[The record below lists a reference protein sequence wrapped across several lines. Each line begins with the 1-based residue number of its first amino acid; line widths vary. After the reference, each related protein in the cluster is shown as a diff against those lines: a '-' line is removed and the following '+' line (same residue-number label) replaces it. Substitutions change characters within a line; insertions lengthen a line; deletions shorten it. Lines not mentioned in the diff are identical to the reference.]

1 MPIPTLLGL
10 PPKPTFD
17 DVVNKLNS
25 LVKEIN
31 HLMLTLDSLNVV
43 SLTADHIDAGTLD
56 ANLVTIR
63 SDLAPGAFIQI
74 NGNGMV
80 INNGIFDTF
89 SVNINGEVAMTA
101 ATIQTA
107 TGFPRISIDPY
118 GNFLRASQSAG
129 SFIEFLPFSSDV
141 LSPAIRFLN
150 PSGGG
155 SIFLDSLQLVVF
167 SDRDIFLSPSVIGHV
182 RFRSWGNIMNNS
194 TGRTLQQDL
203 NDLDARITALG
214 G

>member
-43 SLTADHIDAGTLD
+43 SLTADHIDTGTLD

-63 SDLAPGAFIQI
+63 SDLASSAFIRI
-74 NGNGMV
+74 DGNGMV
-80 INNGIFDTF
+80 INNGSFDTF
-89 SVNINGEVAMTA
+89 VVNTNGQVTMTG
-101 ATIQTA
+101 ATVQTA
-107 TGFPRISIDPY
+107 TEFPRVVIDPP
-118 GNFLRASQSAG
+118 GNLLRAAQS
-129 SFIEFLPFSSDV
+129 SSSYLEIMALFASV
-141 LSPAIRFLN
+141 LSPALRFVN
-150 PSGGG
+150 PNR
-155 SIFLDSLQLVVF
+155 FAYLYLDQLQLVVF
-167 SDRDIFLSPSVIGHV
+167 SDGDIFMTPSGHV
-182 RFRSWGNIMNNS
+182 RIPNWGYLMNNA
-194 TGRTLQQDL
+194 TGRTLQQEL
-203 NDLDARITALG
+203 NDLNARITALG

>member
-43 SLTADHIDAGTLD
+43 SLTADHIDTGTLD

-63 SDLAPGAFIQI
+63 SDLASSAFIRI
-74 NGNGMV
+74 DGNGMV
-80 INNGIFDTF
+80 INNGSFDTF
-89 SVNINGEVAMTA
+89 VVNTNGQVTMTGA
-101 ATIQTA
+101 VIQTA
-107 TGFPRISIDPY
+107 TNFPRLTIDPP
-118 GNFLRASQSAG
+118 GHFLRAYANSNNYAEIVSVAETNTPVMRFQNSIVTGVVYVDLAQ
-129 SFIEFLPFSSDV
+129 FNI
-141 LSPAIRFLN
+141 LSNLDIFLN
-150 PSGGG
+150 PQVGY
-155 SIFLDSLQLVVF
+155 
-167 SDRDIFLSPSVIGHV
+167 V
-182 RFRSWGNIMNNS
+182 RIPSWGHLFNNA

-203 NDLDARITALG
+203 NALDARITALG

>member
-43 SLTADHIDAGTLD
+43 SLTADHIDTGTLD

-63 SDLAPGAFIQI
+63 SDLASSAFIRI
-74 NGNGMV
+74 DGSGMV
-80 INNGIFDTF
+80 INNGSFDTF
-89 SVNINGEVAMTA
+89 VVNTNGQVTMTG
-101 ATIQTA
+101 ATVQTA
-107 TGFPRISIDPY
+107 TEFPKVVIDPPS
-118 GNFLRASQSAG
+118 NLLRAAQS
-129 SFIEFLPFSSDV
+129 SSSYLEILALYPSV
-141 LSPAIRFLN
+141 LSPALRFISPTRASAIYQDQIQLSLITDGDILLF
-150 PSGGG
+150 PSGHVKLPNWG
-155 SIFLDSLQLVVF
+155 SLL
-167 SDRDIFLSPSVIGHV
+167 
-182 RFRSWGNIMNNS
+182 NS
-194 TGRTLQQDL
+194 ATGRTLQQEL
-203 NDLDARITALG
+203 NDLNARITALG